1 MSPIIK
7 TLKATKAGY
16 PVGLLF
22 SQHSLTAA
30 VEQTQ
35 MQASLLAIEEVNAAG
50 GIHGIPLVPLS
61 MNIGP
66 QPKDYQRAVEH
77 MCDIDKVNIIVGPH
91 MSNSRKAVLPIV
103 ENKGALL
110 FYPTLYEGFEY
121 SPHCFYTGAAPNQNS
136 FQLAKHV
143 IENYGKRILFVGSN
157 YIYAH
162 ESNRIMQEL
171 FEQVGG
177 EIVDSLYFPLDSS
190 SDDFDYA
197 IHRAIELAPD
207 AIYSTVVG
215 KDTITFYEAYGRSK
229 LQRET
234 TPIVSLATNESDIT
248 LMSSDAAEG
257 HISAAPYFESLSSEK
272 NQSFVK
278 KYQQRFG
285 ESLPIT
291 AGAESAYFQIHL
303 FAIAA
308 RQSDHLTLNN
318 IVEKLSGATFEAPQG
333 NVQIHSDNHHTYLWP
348 RIAKVNSQRRFDI
361 IDEVSQA
368 VCPEPY
374 MIRYSFLHSF
384 NNER

>member
-1 MSPIIK
+1 MK
-7 TLKATKAGY
+7 TLKTTKAGY

-35 MQASLLAIEEVNAAG
+35 MQASLLAIEEINAAG
-50 GIHGIPLVPLS
+50 GIQGIPLTPSS
-61 MNIGP
+61 MEIGP

-77 MCDIDKVNIIVGPH
+77 MCDANQVRVIFGPH

-121 SPHCFYTGAAPNQNS
+121 SSNCFYTGAAPNQNS
-136 FQLAKHV
+136 FQLAKYV
-143 IENYGKRILFVGSN
+143 IENHGKRILFVGSN

-197 IHRAIELAPD
+197 IQRAIDLAPD

-229 LQRET
+229 LQREV
-234 TPIVSLATNESDIT
+234 TPIVSLATNESDISM
-248 LMSSDAAEG
+248 MSADAAEG
-257 HISAAPYFESLSSEK
+257 HISAAPYFESLKSEK
-272 NQSFVK
+272 NQVFVQ
-278 KYQQRFG
+278 KYRQRFG

-291 AGAESAYFQIHL
+291 AGAESAYFQMHL

-308 RQSDHLTLNN
+308 RQSEHLTLNN
-318 IVEKLSGATFEAPQG
+318 IIENLSGATFDAPQG
-333 NVQIHSDNHHTYLWP
+333 EVQIHADNHHTYLWP
-348 RIAKVNSQRRFDI
+348 RIAKVNNNRRFDI
-361 IDEVSQA
+361 IDEEPRA

-374 MIRYSFLHSF
+374 MIRYNFINSLK
-384 NNER
+384 NEH